1 MRSEPHLPPELAK
14 IETGLRQLSLPSA
27 RVNREQLFYQAGWAA
42 AQANLDPNLS
52 GTPRLLWPTTS
63 GVLAAAVVVLAVLVA
78 RTPTTV
84 PTVVEATVPALEQ
97 PTEQVVAKPQV
108 EPFARR
114 SLPTIR
120 HWAETAPL
128 LAMRER
134 ALRGEFPEPSLAVS
148 LTVAPHPR
156 TMTARELMQEFLPEA
171 ERSESASPAVFP
183 AWPWQRIFGRE
194 TI

>member
-1 MRSEPHLPPELAK
+1 MRSEPHLPPELAE
-14 IETGLRQLSLPSA
+14 IEAGLRQLSWPSA

-42 AQANLDPNLS
+42 ARANLDPTSS
-52 GTPRLLWPTTS
+52 GNSRLLWPTTS
-63 GVLAAAVVVLAVLVA
+63 GVLATAVVVLAVLVA

-84 PTVVEATVPALEQ
+84 PTVIEATVPALEQ
-97 PTEQVVAKPQV
+97 PAEQVVAKPQV
-108 EPFARR
+108 ETLARR
-114 SLPTIR
+114 SRLTFR

-134 ALRGEFPEPSLAVS
+134 ALRGEFTEPSLAVS
-148 LTVAPHPR
+148 LTTAPVP
-156 TMTARELMQEFLPEA
+156 TTARELMREFLPEA

-183 AWPWQRIFGRE
+183 AWPWLRVYGRE